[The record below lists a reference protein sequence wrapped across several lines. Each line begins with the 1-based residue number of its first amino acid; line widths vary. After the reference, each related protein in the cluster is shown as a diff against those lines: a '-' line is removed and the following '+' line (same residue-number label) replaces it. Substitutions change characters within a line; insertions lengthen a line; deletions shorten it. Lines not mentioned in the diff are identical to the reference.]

1 MAVTAMRNI
10 KILLLIVLC
19 ITFSCSNNKEIKVEI
34 SKYPDG
40 KDFAFTIIDDPDYGI
55 LEEKF
60 TMYDYVDK
68 LGFKTTIPIWV
79 LDNKHGTGEKG
90 VLSNTRGITTTN
102 KTYLNYMQHLQKK
115 GFEIC
120 LHTAGPGNDLR
131 EETIEGYEL
140 FKKQFGH
147 YPKMNINHANNL
159 ENIYWGGDR
168 FSNKILRFIY
178 KLVATDFQ
186 GQREDSKYFWGDI
199 CKAKTKYV
207 RNWATDNINT
217 IATNKHMPYHMPD
230 KPYVNY
236 WFDCSD
242 GYNYDKFMRLIS
254 DKNIEKLISERGTS
268 IIYTHFAY
276 GFVDR
281 PTHSLKKDF
290 QEQLTKISR
299 MNGWFEP
306 ASTILDRFL
315 LIKNV
320 KIIKNGANFIIINNN
335 NEPIYGLTLIT
346 DQKRLY
352 VYNKEEWIDARKDGK
367 IILGTLQPFSLFKIG
382 TSKTQE
388 MYDSPTVVEQ
398 IGMIWN
404 WFVGRFNK

>member
-1 MAVTAMRNI
+1 MRNI
-10 KILLLIVLC
+10 KILLIFVLF
-19 ITFSCSNNKEIKVEI
+19 ITFSCSKNKEINVEI

-55 LEEKF
+55 IGEKF
-60 TMYDYVDK
+60 IMYDYLDN
-68 LGFKTTIPIWV
+68 LGFKTTIPVWV

-90 VLSNTRGITTTN
+90 VLSNTRGITTTD
-102 KTYLNYMQHLQKK
+102 KSYLKYMQSLQKK

-120 LHTAGPGNDLR
+120 LHTVSPGNDLR
-131 EETIEGYEL
+131 EETREGYEL
-140 FKKQFGH
+140 FKKHFRH

-168 FSNKILRFIY
+168 FSNKILRFMY
-178 KLVATDFQ
+178 KRMTTDFQ
-186 GQREDSKYFWGDI
+186 GQKENSKYFWGDL
-199 CKAKTKYV
+199 CKEKTKYV
-207 RNWATDNINT
+207 RGWATDNINT
-217 IATNKHMPYHMPD
+217 SGTNTRMPYHVLD

-242 GYNYDKFMRLIS
+242 GYNYSKFMRLIS
-254 DKNIEKLISERGTS
+254 DKNIKRLVSEKGTS

-281 PTHSLKKDF
+281 PTHSLKRDF

-299 MNGWFEP
+299 MNGWFAP
-306 ASTILDRFL
+306 ASTILDRL
-315 LIKNV
+315 LLFKNV
-320 KIIKNGANFIIINNN
+320 KIIKNSDKLVIINNN
-335 NEPIYGLTLIT
+335 SEPIQGLTVLT

-352 VYNKEEWIDARKDGK
+352 VYNKDEWVDASGDGK
-367 IILGTLQPFSLFKIG
+367 IILGTLQPLSLIKIG

-388 MYDSPTVVEQ
+388 MDDSPTVMEQ
-398 IGMIWN
+398 IGIVWS